1 MQCLRDAVLRRAVAV
16 PVVAWPRHS
25 VAELS
30 NAVALHLYS
39 LCRLAFASNLNAM
52 PLRCNSTPCSATAV
66 LCVAV
71 RSCAFAAPYI
81 SLPLQNNAKRCFS
94 DANLFLSKLRIAIAF
109 HSSAIAWAS
118 MAFPLPRL
126 SKQFLRFFEE
136 VSGKLQRVGQLFAVG
151 FGLDWG

>member
-1 MQCLRDAVLRRAVAV
+1 MQCLCDAVLRHAVAV
-16 PVVAWPRHS
+16 PFY
-25 VAELS
+25 
-30 NAVALHLYS
+30 AL
-39 LCRLAFASNLNAM
+39 LCHCCAL
-52 PLRCNSTPCSATAV
+52 
-66 LCVAV
+66 

-81 SLPLQNNAKRCFS
+81 SLLLQNDAKRCFS
-94 DANLFLSKLRIAIAF
+94 NANPFLSKLRIANAF

-118 MAFPLPRL
+118 MAFPLLRL